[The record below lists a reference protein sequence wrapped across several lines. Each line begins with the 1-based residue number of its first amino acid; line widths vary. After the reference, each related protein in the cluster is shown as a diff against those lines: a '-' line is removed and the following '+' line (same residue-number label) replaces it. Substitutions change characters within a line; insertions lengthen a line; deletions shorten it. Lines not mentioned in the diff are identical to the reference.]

1 MKTDIRS
8 DSADRHM
15 NKAYEI
21 DSETLVDI
29 MERINGLSFEGQC
42 QIVAY
47 LKTQIARGNNDLKPF
62 QRYFEIKN
70 IR

>member
-1 MKTDIRS
+1 MKTDIGS
-8 DSADRHM
+8 DSAESGI
-15 NKAYEI
+15 NKTYEI

-47 LKTQIARGNNDLKPF
+47 LKSQITRGKNGLKPL
-62 QRYFEIKN
+62 QRYFELKS

>member
-1 MKTDIRS
+1 MKSNLRA
-8 DSADRHM
+8 DSVDRE
-15 NKAYEI
+15 NKKTFEI
-21 DSETLVDI
+21 DSDTLVDI

-47 LKTQIARGNNDLKPF
+47 LKSQIARGKNGLKPL
-62 QRYFEIKN
+62 QRYFELKS